1 MDRTE
6 QYPWDNVEKLTNAGF
21 MGMTIP
27 EEYGGRG
34 LSYFDAVLVI
44 EDMARL
50 PEGRD
55 VSATSG
61 GTRRG
66 ASAVTIR
73 ARSISQRVANDVQR
87 Y

>member
-1 MDRTE
+1 
-6 QYPWDNVEKLTNAGF
+6 
-21 MGMTIP
+21 MTIP
-27 EEYGGRG
+27 EEYGGRR

-44 EDMARL
+44 EEMARL

-73 ARSISQRVANDVQR
+73 ARSISQRVR
-87 Y
+87 CLCFELSPRSKRTLLPPL